1 MEYICDEI
9 IPITQHEKLDVY
21 FLKTKVVDG
30 IFDEF
35 FLWWMTLVY
44 LIKFK
49 RIKNSRFFG
58 WKSIQKNIY
67 YHLFSNKWIIMY
79 SF

>member
-30 IFDEF
+30 SFDDF
-35 FLWWMTLVY
+35 IL
-44 LIKFK
+44 
-49 RIKNSRFFG
+49 
-58 WKSIQKNIY
+58 
-67 YHLFSNKWIIMY
+67 
-79 SF
+79 